1 MSKKFLTI
9 TSMALAIVLFLA
21 INILASGTLTSWRLD
36 MTDNKLFTLSK
47 GTSNIVNDLKE
58 PITLRFFFSQKLL
71 SNIPQ
76 LKNYG
81 TRVRDMLEE
90 YAEVSHGKIKLII
103 TDPEPFSELEDE
115 AVSYGMRQLPLSAN
129 GELAYFGL
137 VGTNT
142 TDDEI
147 AIPFFQPE
155 KENTLEYDLTK
166 MVYNLANP
174 RDRVIGVISTLPVFG
189 QSSPDGRSSSGAWA
203 VMDMLRSEYQV
214 RDLGVQTGYIDPEI
228 DTLLVIHPKS
238 LKEKTL
244 YAIDQFVLKGGKAM
258 VFVDPMSE
266 ADQSM
271 PDPQNQMVMPERY
284 SSMPML
290 FDKWG
295 IDFATDKIAGDINAA
310 IRVQSGNPRGPKEI
324 AYIPWLRLEP
334 KNFNQDDF
342 ATNQLSLIN
351 VGTAGFITRAKEAKT
366 TFTPLIFTSKDAM
379 PYERDSVIFVRDPE
393 VLLDQFKSGNKP
405 LVIAARISGKVQ
417 TAFPEGRPGAAEQGD
432 EKDPT
437 FISESKDDINLIV
450 VADTDILSDRFW
462 VQFQNFLGT
471 RVPQAHADNAKFIL
485 NSIDILG
492 GNADLIS
499 LRSRG
504 QYARPFER
512 VQELQREAENQFR
525 AREQA
530 LQAKLQET
538 EQKIQ
543 QLQSQN
549 PENSGT
555 LLSPEQRKEIENFQQ
570 EQLKTRKELRAVQ
583 HDLNKNIE
591 QLGSELKFLNIGLI
605 PILIGL
611 LAIGTAAFNIK
622 RKASK

>member
-9 TSMALAIVLFLA
+9 TSACFAVALFLGL
-21 INILASGTLTSWRLD
+21 NILASGTLTSWRLD
-36 MTDNKLFTLSK
+36 MTDNKLFTLSN
-47 GTSNIVNDLKE
+47 GTKNILGNLEE
-58 PITLRFFFSQKLL
+58 PITLRYFFSSKML
-71 SNIPQ
+71 NGIPQ
-76 LKNYG
+76 LMNYG

-90 YAEVSHGKIKLII
+90 YVEASNGKLKLMV
-103 TDPEPFSELEDE
+103 TDPEPFSDLEDE
-115 AVSYGMRQLPLSAN
+115 AVSYGMRQLPVSN
-129 GELAYFGL
+129 SGELAYFGL

-147 AIPFFQPE
+147 AIPFFQPD
-155 KENTLEYDLTK
+155 KEETLEYELTK
-166 MVYNLANP
+166 MIYDLGNP
-174 RDRVIGVISTLPVFG
+174 KDRVIGVISTLPVFG
-189 QSSPDGRSSSGAWA
+189 ERSPDGRSSSPAWA
-203 VMDMLRSEYQV
+203 ILDMLRNEYQV
-214 RDLGVQTGYIDPEI
+214 RDLGVQTSYIEPEI

-238 LKEKTL
+238 LKDKIL

-266 ADQSM
+266 ADQTM
-271 PDPQNQMVMPERY
+271 PDAQSQMVMPERH
-284 SSMPML
+284 STMPTL

-295 IDFATDKIAGDINAA
+295 IDIATDKIAGDIDAA
-310 IRVQSGNPRGPKEI
+310 IRVQSGNQRGPQEI

-342 ATNQLSLIN
+342 STNQLSLIN
-351 VGTAGFITRAKEAKT
+351 LGTTGFITPVKEAGT
-366 TFTPLIFTSKDAM
+366 SLTPLISTSKNAM
-379 PYERDSVIFVRDPE
+379 PYERDSVIFVRDPA
-393 VLLDQFKSGNKP
+393 VLLDQFESGEKP
-405 LVIAARISGKVQ
+405 LILAARINGKVK
-417 TAFPEGRPGAAEQGD
+417 TAFPEGRPASD

-437 FISESKDDINLIV
+437 FVAESKQDMNVIV

-462 VQFQNFLGT
+462 VQFQNFMGT
-471 RVPQAHADNAKFIL
+471 RVPTAHADNAKFVL

-504 QYARPFER
+504 EYSRPFER
-512 VQELQREAENQFR
+512 VEAIQREAEKQFR

-543 QLQSQN
+543 QSQQQSTDD
-549 PENSGT
+549 SGT
-555 LLSPEQRKEIENFQQ
+555 LLSPEQRKEIDNFRL
-570 EQLKTRKELRAVQ
+570 EQIKTRKELRNVQ

-591 QLGSELKFLNIGLI
+591 KLGNQLKFLNIGLI
-605 PILIGL
+605 PILIGCI
-611 LAIGTAAFNIK
+611 AIGTALFNMK